1 MKTPAQ
7 ALHDL
12 TYELAAIISN
22 QILREGMVLENV
34 LEKGSGNSLRLS
46 VGQGDCKRVSGEYI
60 DSCEYPFITL
70 VRAIKLTHKVDS
82 QHMHWGFG
90 KERSR
95 LGAVPVDAG
104 FASLTRHTGFDPSA
118 DITGEARP
126 VELSANIVS
135 CAITPHMAGNRKSV
149 VMV

>member
-1 MKTPAQ
+1 VKAPAQ
-7 ALHDL
+7 TLHDL

-34 LEKGSGNSLRLS
+34 LEQSSGNSFRLS
-46 VGQGDCKRVSGEYI
+46 VGQRNRKRVSGEHI

-70 VRAIKLTHKVDS
+70 VRTIKLAHKVDS
-82 QHMHWGFG
+82 QHVHWGFG
-90 KERSR
+90 KERSG

-104 FASLTRHTGFDPSA
+104 FASLARHTGFDPSA

-126 VELSANIVS
+126 VELSADIVP
-135 CAITPHMAGNRKSV
+135 CAITPNMAGNGKAV
-149 VMV
+149 IMI